1 MRGGKIS
8 RGGIRWSDR
17 PDDFRT
23 EILGLMQTQMSKNA
37 LIVPTGAKG
46 GFVVKRQRPGIDFR
60 EAGKKAYTTL
70 IRGLLDLTDNYVK
83 DKVVRLPGIVNYDDH
98 DPYLVVAADKG
109 TAQFPDLANSV
120 AAEYQFWLADAFASG
135 GSNGYNHKQLGI
147 TAKGAWECV
156 KRHFRERD
164 KDIQSEPFTVVGI
177 GSMDGDVFGNGM
189 LLSPYIQLRAAISG
203 QHIFIDPNPKN
214 IEQAFNERQRLFDLP
229 GSSWDDYQRGLISE
243 GGGVYRRDAK
253 NIPISSEL
261 KKWLKIR
268 YRSLDGE
275 TLIRYLLYA
284 QVDLLWFGGI
294 GTYVKASTESSEDA
308 GDRANDN
315 VRIDACDIKACV
327 VGEGANLGFTQKA
340 RIEYSLANGRIN
352 TDAIDNSAGVDISD
366 HEVNLKIFLAD
377 LQKQK
382 VIADYQQ
389 LFMQIS
395 PDVCAGVLANNY
407 AQSLCLSLDRLRSI
421 ENVASFMQLAEHL
434 EDSGLLDRQL
444 ESFPQNKVVKSRET
458 PALTRPELAVLMA
471 SCKIRLKQH
480 IQEQPT
486 FLNDAIYDH
495 YLWTYFPTQV
505 VESYQNELLK
515 HPLANEIKATLISSY
530 IINQAGCSFL
540 NIGVDKENS
549 VMLDAVSCYLTFDR
563 ILDGLALRQAIYAL
577 DNQIDTDEQYDL
589 LMSLENG
596 LSELCQWAQVH
607 QQQIC
612 PDAQTMESLD
622 GYFRDY
628 ENYYAQN
635 YGQNQELTKCLTDL
649 QYKGVPEKLARRVII
664 ISRIQDFPLLVA
676 IASEIDQNITPILTL
691 FETTKQFL
699 GLTEI
704 YQQLSKLPQHDYW
717 ERKVTR
723 ELCEDMKQST
733 AQLIKA
739 MLVKQKTCTNYFDES
754 TRKSNLAQ
762 YQQIQ
767 QQIKNTEPANIL
779 PYVALNK
786 ALEKLL
792 GS

>member
-1 MRGGKIS
+1 
-8 RGGIRWSDR
+8 
-17 PDDFRT
+17 
-23 EILGLMQTQMSKNA
+23 
-37 LIVPTGAKG
+37 
-46 GFVVKRQRPGIDFR
+46 
-60 EAGKKAYTTL
+60 
-70 IRGLLDLTDNYVK
+70 
-83 DKVVRLPGIVNYDDH
+83 
-98 DPYLVVAADKG
+98 
-109 TAQFPDLANSV
+109 
-120 AAEYQFWLADAFASG
+120 
-135 GSNGYNHKQLGI
+135 
-147 TAKGAWECV
+147 
-156 KRHFRERD
+156 
-164 KDIQSEPFTVVGI
+164 
-177 GSMDGDVFGNGM
+177 
-189 LLSPYIQLRAAISG
+189 
-203 QHIFIDPNPKN
+203 
-214 IEQAFNERQRLFDLP
+214 
-229 GSSWDDYQRGLISE
+229 
-243 GGGVYRRDAK
+243 
-253 NIPISSEL
+253 
-261 KKWLKIR
+261 
-268 YRSLDGE
+268 
-275 TLIRYLLYA
+275 
-284 QVDLLWFGGI
+284 
-294 GTYVKASTESSEDA
+294 
-308 GDRANDN
+308 
-315 VRIDACDIKACV
+315 
-327 VGEGANLGFTQKA
+327 
-340 RIEYSLANGRIN
+340 
-352 TDAIDNSAGVDISD
+352 
-366 HEVNLKIFLAD
+366 
-377 LQKQK
+377 
-382 VIADYQQ
+382 
-389 LFMQIS
+389 MQIS